1 MVEEDKNDVITKAHL
16 AAERLE
22 RANELNKELVERM
35 EKAEARMLLGG
46 LTAAGEP
53 VKPALTEEEKTKI
66 DARNYFKGGML
77 EGVFK

>member
-1 MVEEDKNDVITKAHL
+1 MVEEDKNDVIAKAHL

-46 LTAAGEP
+46 LTAAGNAVAPPMSDKDKLDIEL
-53 VKPALTEEEKTKI
+53 KNYWKGTALEK
-66 DARNYFKGGML
+66 
-77 EGVFK
+77 VFQ